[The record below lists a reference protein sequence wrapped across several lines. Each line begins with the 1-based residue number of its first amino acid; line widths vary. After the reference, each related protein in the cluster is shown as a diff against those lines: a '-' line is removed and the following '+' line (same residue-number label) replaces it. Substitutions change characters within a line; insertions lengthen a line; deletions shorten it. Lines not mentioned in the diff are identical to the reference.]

1 MANVTDR
8 RIGKRKKNE
17 RNSVRA
23 EYSLERMFDIVY
35 TAKMAE
41 GIKAGTLRNYRTN
54 WKFFLEYLDMRG
66 IAHDIQNVTTDL
78 VREYIVWM
86 LNEKVRFDGH
96 KYKPEEAKTVGLSP
110 VTVNTR
116 IGTMKAMFKFLY
128 DEEKI
133 EYNPFASI
141 KSVEEDTPEIDV
153 LTVEEIR
160 KLLSLPNQ
168 RRYSEFRDYVLMTVL
183 LDAMLRINEALS
195 LRLTDINRET
205 SMITVRAEI
214 AKNRNQRTIPI
225 QKRTLNLLLDLIK
238 ENRDFDSEYIFLT
251 NYGEQLT
258 QNNFRNR
265 LHRYAEKAGIEKRI
279 HPHLFRHTAATMFL
293 EAGGDLRHLQML
305 LGHKDFRMVM
315 RYTHLS
321 KTSIKN
327 QHDQYSPMNQVI
339 SPLNKSRKIKR

>member
-8 RIGKRKKNE
+8 RVGKRTRGE
-17 RNSVRA
+17 RDSIRV
-23 EYSLERMFDIVY
+23 EHSLETMFDIVY

-66 IAHDIQNVTTDL
+66 ITHDIRNVTTDL

-86 LNEKVRFDGH
+86 LNDKVRFDGH
-96 KYKPEEAKTVGLSP
+96 KYKPDEAKTVGLTP

-116 IGTMKAMFKFLY
+116 IGTLKTMFKFLY

-133 EYNPFASI
+133 DINPFAPI
-141 KSVEEDTPEIDV
+141 KTVEEDTPEIQV

-160 KLLSLPNQ
+160 VLLGVPNQ
-168 RRYSEFRDYVLMTVL
+168 RSYAGFRDYVLMTL
-183 LDAMLRINEALS
+183 LFDAMLRIQEALS
-195 LRLTDINRET
+195 LKVSDINVET
-205 SMITVRAEI
+205 SMVTVRAEN
-214 AKNRNQRTIPI
+214 AKNRNQRTVPI
-225 QKRTLNLLLDLIK
+225 QKRTLNLLLELIK
-238 ENRDFDSEYIFLT
+238 ENDEFDSDYIFLA
-251 NYGEQLT
+251 NYGDQLT
-258 QNNFRNR
+258 QSNFRNK
-265 LHRYAEKAGIEKRI
+265 LHRYAKHAGITKRI

-305 LGHKDFRMVM
+305 LGHKDFRMVI

-321 KTSIKN
+321 KTSLKS
-327 QHDQYSPMNQVI
+327 QHEMYSPLNQVLK
-339 SPLNKSRKIKR
+339 PLNKSRKIKR